1 MPYVVCE
8 EPWKI
13 ETFHW
18 YRHSM
23 LRSRRPSSSALG
35 ILNKIYLHTLRV
47 SGLSRDISPSDISSS
62 DISGSGGTSEIL
74 EGGFSG
80 IGGMPGPVRI
90 EPQVGR
96 KDGKK
101 EE

>member
-8 EPWKI
+8 GPLNW
-13 ETFHW
+13 ETFRRRM
-18 YRHSM
+18 YCHSN
-23 LRSRRPSSSALG
+23 LKTRRRPSSSALG
-35 ILNKIYLHTLRV
+35 ILNKIYLRTLRA
-47 SGLSRDISPSDISSS
+47 SGLDTDISSS
-62 DISGSGGTSEIL
+62 DISVSDGTSIIL
-74 EGGFSG
+74 DDVGLSV
-80 IGGMPGPVRI
+80 IGGMPEPVRV